1 MSMSDHLEGFTVR
14 PDAADD
20 AENTPPGAGGGAAAD
35 VESRE
40 GLGAMSV
47 LNERNSQLEEELA
60 KVKDEAK
67 TLYVGY
73 EKTKARLKETKE
85 IYSNVGKEVGEMED
99 RIDDLEG
106 KLERQDAE
114 LESARHTIAEGQ
126 VSEAAARAEAEAAR
140 AEAEAARAE
149 TEAARTEAAHAA
161 SLSASQAAGPAS
173 PASPGLELS
182 GNDMEVQ
189 ALQITGMCVCVCV
202 CVCGGRGCAIPYSFT
217 SAPIPL
223 ALYSA
228 PYFSVFC

>member
-1 MSMSDHLEGFTVR
+1 MSASSPVSEGFTVR

-47 LNERNSQLEEELA
+47 LNERNCQLEQELA

-114 LESARHTIAEGQ
+114 LESARQTIAEGQ
-126 VSEAAARAEAEAAR
+126 VSEAAARAEAEVAR

-149 TEAARTEAAHAA
+149 ADQA
-161 SLSASQAAGPAS
+161 ASQAASQAAAPAS

-189 ALQITGMCVCVCV
+189 ALQITGTCVCVCV
-202 CVCGGRGCAIPYSFT
+202 RGGRGCAIPYSFT
-217 SAPIPL
+217 SAPMPL

-228 PYFSVFC
+228 PCFSVFY